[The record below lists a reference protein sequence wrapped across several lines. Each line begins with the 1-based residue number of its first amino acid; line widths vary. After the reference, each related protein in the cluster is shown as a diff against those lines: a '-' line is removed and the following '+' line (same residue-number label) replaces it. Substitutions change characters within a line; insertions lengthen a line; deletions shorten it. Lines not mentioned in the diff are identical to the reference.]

1 MIIYSININIFH
13 VISPKYWCSSSEL
26 FHQDWSCIDFYFHQV
41 VLVVDKVASKG
52 KKTRVGCSVLPQ
64 EESACL
70 RQLLN
75 GRRHRVFSDRERP
88 RWKWSN
94 PTPSVCNQQ
103 VQTSPSVWNAQVR
116 ICDVTRA
123 SGLRGGPTSL
133 HAAGSHWKWS
143 YQGFPRLPHTTLP
156 PPTTQPTLVQTF
168 TKPVPSSFFVVWI
181 PTDLLFLRS
190 AAKVR
195 LDWHHSSLDRS
206 QNLFLTKR
214 GVLHNRIWEQKLAK
228 IATLQHQI
236 TVDRKCPL
244 KNSWEIKLQNN

>member
-13 VISPKYWCSSSEL
+13 AISRKYWCSSSEL
-26 FHQDWSCIDFYFHQV
+26 FHQDWSCIEFYFHQV
-41 VLVVDKVASKG
+41 VLVVDKVVSKW
-52 KKTRVGCSVLPQ
+52 KKTRVGCSGLPQ
-64 EESACL
+64 EESGCL
-70 RQLLN
+70 RLLLN

-94 PTPSVCNQQ
+94 PTPSVWNQQ

-116 ICDVTRA
+116 ICGVTRA
-123 SGLRGGPTSL
+123 SGLRGGAYKPTCSRQPL
-133 HAAGSHWKWS
+133 KVIVPRFPPIAS
-143 YQGFPRLPHTTLP
+143 YYP
-156 PPTTQPTLVQTF
+156 PPANYTTNPCPNIHQATSILILRP
-168 TKPVPSSFFVVWI
+168 I

-190 AAKVR
+190 ASKVR

-244 KNSWEIKLQNN
+244 ENSWDFKLQNN

>member
-26 FHQDWSCIDFYFHQV
+26 FHQDWSCIEFYFHQV
-41 VLVVDKVASKG
+41 VLVVDKVASKW
-52 KKTRVGCSVLPQ
+52 KKTRVGCSGLPQ

-123 SGLRGGPTSL
+123 SGLRGGAYKPTCSRQPL
-133 HAAGSHWKWS
+133 KVIVPRFPPIAS
-143 YQGFPRLPHTTLP
+143 YYP
-156 PPTTQPTLVQTF
+156 PPANYTTNPCPNIHQATSIL
-168 TKPVPSSFFVVWI
+168 I
-181 PTDLLFLRS
+181 LR
-190 AAKVR
+190 R
-195 LDWHHSSLDRS
+195 LDSNRFAFFALCLKSTTW
-206 QNLFLTKR
+206 LTP
-214 GVLHNRIWEQKLAK
+214 Q
-228 IATLQHQI
+228 
-236 TVDRKCPL
+236 
-244 KNSWEIKLQNN
+244 